1 MKIHKLIK
9 KLLPMVL
16 IASSMSVVSC
26 RSALY
31 HAAERGDKYEVNR
44 LLDNGANIEAPIDP
58 ISGSLCG
65 LGFAVMAY
73 PDLLME
79 LLTLANWGE
88 WWGGEPVCAKFFNR
102 GRRTPVEAAAA
113 NGHYDVVKLLIE
125 RGAKVREDLRWD
137 VDFED
142 FNRL

>member
-1 MKIHKLIK
+1 MKIRKLIK

-31 HAAERGDKYEVNR
+31 HAAERGDKNEVNR
-44 LLDNGANIEAPIDP
+44 LLDNGANIEAPVDP
-58 ISGSLCG
+58 ISGSLYG
-65 LGFAVMAY
+65 LSAAAMVY

-79 LLTLANWGE
+79 LLTLGNWSS
-88 WWGGEPVCAKFFNR
+88 WFGGMPPFERILYK
-102 GRRTPVEAAAA
+102 GRRTPVEIAAE

-125 RGAKVREDLRWD
+125 RGAKVREDLQWD

>member
-1 MKIHKLIK
+1 
-9 KLLPMVL
+9 MVL

-44 LLDNGANIEAPIDP
+44 LLDNGANIEAPVDP

-65 LGFAVMAY
+65 LGLAVMLY
-73 PDLLME
+73 PELLME
-79 LLTLANWGE
+79 ILTAGNWSSSL
-88 WWGGEPVCAKFFNR
+88 GGEFVGAKFFNR

-125 RGAKVREDLRWD
+125 RGAKVRDDLRWD
-137 VDFED
+137 VDFEN
-142 FNRL
+142 FNGL